1 MAVDDETMIADDAK
15 TDHEAHATLADA
27 SAQDSG
33 ISRVDNSEVQDQK
46 SSSEPAEARAAD
58 TAVAEPQD
66 QNTTSTS
73 TSTSVVSSG
82 KTGGGG
88 GKSTLAQLILE
99 DSVTKDRTFKE
110 ELPPISEI
118 TEIPIEETPERLRSE
133 TAVAA
138 DRQGRLTLRQLLDAE
153 GKERREAADRNPDA
167 ESSTATTALTA
178 IVASNKTA
186 EKMVTTPPIS
196 VILFGRTGSGKSTL
210 AQMLTIGNL
219 DPDSERFVSSSGIRG
234 ETKELKV
241 GEGRGWRVVDTP
253 GFGEPRDQHST
264 ISSDEAEWKIK
275 QYIQMIEG
283 TYTHCLYTVMRD
295 RIDELDKKLWKF
307 FVRLFGDSIGTN
319 FTIVISNASTGWLDQ
334 NRADLAASFKG
345 CDSFLSAE
353 FPPLRNDD
361 EEWEM
366 ELADIRQE
374 SLKQLEDELAK
385 LGRLPV
391 ECSFVGGGFFASSG
405 ASLKKMAK
413 TVIDKGY
420 SGISGVVKS
429 ILQISGLMDNGR
441 FLLVPQFSCGNHAAI
456 M

>member
-27 SAQDSG
+27 FAQDSG
-33 ISRVDNSEVQDQK
+33 TSQVDTSEVQDQK
-46 SSSEPAEARAAD
+46 SSSEPAEAGAAD

-82 KTGGGG
+82 KAGGAG
-88 GKSTLAQLILE
+88 GKSTFAQ
-99 DSVTKDRTFKE
+99 DSVTKDRTFRE

-118 TEIPIEETPERLRSE
+118 TEIPIEETPEPLRSE

-138 DRQGRLTLRQLLDAE
+138 DRQGRFTLRQLLDA
-153 GKERREAADRNPDA
+153 EAADRNPDA
-167 ESSTATTALTA
+167 ESSTATTTPTA
-178 IVASNKTA
+178 IVARNKTA
-186 EKMVTTPPIS
+186 GKMVTTPPIS

-210 AQMLTIGNL
+210 AQMFTIGNL
-219 DPDSERFVSSSGIRG
+219 DPNSESFVSSSGIRG

-241 GEGRGWRVVDTP
+241 GEGRRWRVVDTP
-253 GFGEPRDQHST
+253 GFGEPRDPHST
-264 ISSDEAEWKIK
+264 ISSDEAERKIK
-275 QYIQMIEG
+275 QYIHMIEG

-319 FTIVISNASTGWLDQ
+319 FSIVISNASTGWVDQ

-353 FPPLRNDD
+353 FPPVRKDD

-366 ELADIRQE
+366 ELAEIRTD
-374 SLKQLEDELAK
+374 SLEQLEAELAK

-405 ASLKKMAK
+405 ASLKKMAMS
-413 TVIDKGY
+413 VIDKGY

-429 ILQISGLMDNGR
+429 ILQISGLMENGR
-441 FLLVPQFSCGNHAAI
+441 FLLVPQFTCANHI
-456 M
+456 GVD